1 LRNRVLCNVWATIQ
15 HPNPPAVYTRA
26 FLTASISYQIF
37 TYWGIWMELA
47 ELRRQLHLFAEAR
60 DWQPFHTPKNLAASV
75 AIEAAELLECF
86 QWLDDDQAKNIGS
99 QPKKIEEVRDELADV
114 LIYLVHLADV
124 LDIDLAEAAANK
136 IMRNE
141 LRFPP
146 KMHRVH

>member
-1 LRNRVLCNVWATIQ
+1 
-15 HPNPPAVYTRA
+15 
-26 FLTASISYQIF
+26 
-37 TYWGIWMELA
+37 MELA

-75 AIEAAELLECF
+75 AVEAAELLECF
-86 QWLDDDQAKNIGS
+86 QWLDDTQARNIGS
-99 QPKKIEEVRDELADV
+99 QPKKLEEVCDELADV

-124 LDIDLAEAAANK
+124 LDIDLADAVTNK

-146 KMHRVH
+146 AGRRPTDTAAIVRDRGVDGLGQMHDDWGAAGGDE